1 MSLCYT
7 TGAAVYEPQGQGMA
21 EESDLERTEPAS
33 QRRLD
38 EAREQG
44 QVARSPELSTFAVL
58 LAAGGG
64 LMLTGPGLLDGLV
77 RVMRTGLTLDREA
90 SFDTGQMTERLY
102 HAAVGALLGLSP
114 VLLVVAVVAI
124 VAPMLLSGWL
134 FTFQPVRPDFGRLNP
149 ASGLSRILSWLGL
162 VEFGKAICKTLIIG
176 GVAAWVVWTQRAEM
190 MGLISEPVEPGLRHL
205 AHLLGFGFLAISG
218 ALVLVVLVDVPFQI
232 WDHARQLRM
241 TKDEVRQEVRESEG
255 NPEVK
260 ARIRSLQRE
269 ATRSRMM
276 SEVPNADV
284 IVTDTDR
291 YAVALKYREGVTRS
305 PQVSAK
311 GALLV
316 ADRIVD
322 LARDTHVPILRAAP
336 LARALFVHVNIGQE
350 IPAALFD
357 AVAEALAWA
366 YQSRR
371 FESAGG
377 ERPREP
383 TRPHVPKEFDPGAQA
398 ARDDL

>member
-1 MSLCYT
+1 
-7 TGAAVYEPQGQGMA
+7 
-21 EESDLERTEPAS
+21 
-33 QRRLD
+33 
-38 EAREQG
+38 
-44 QVARSPELSTFAVL
+44 
-58 LAAGGG
+58 
-64 LMLTGPGLLDGLV
+64 
-77 RVMRTGLTLDREA
+77 
-90 SFDTGQMTERLY
+90 MTERLY

-114 VLLVVAVVAI
+114 VLLMVALVAI

-149 ASGLSRILSWLGL
+149 ASGLSRILSWLGI
-162 VEFGKAICKTLIIG
+162 VELGKALFKTLIIG
-176 GVAAWVVWTQRAEM
+176 GAAAWVVWTQRAEI

-232 WDHARQLRM
+232 WDHGRQLRM

-276 SEVPNADV
+276 GEVPKADV
-284 IVTDTDR
+284 IVSDADR
-291 YAVALKYREGVTRS
+291 YAVALKYEEGVTRS
-305 PQVSAK
+305 PRVSAK

-322 LARDTHVPILRAAP
+322 LARDTHVPVLQAGR
-336 LARALFVHVNIGQE
+336 LARALFAHANIGQE
-350 IPAALFD
+350 IPAALYD
-357 AVAEALAWA
+357 AVAEVLAWA
-366 YQSRR
+366 YQARR

-377 ERPREP
+377 EPPHEP
-383 TRPHVPKEFDPGAQA
+383 MRLHVPKELDPSVQTEREG
-398 ARDDL
+398 L

>member
-1 MSLCYT
+1 
-7 TGAAVYEPQGQGMA
+7 
-21 EESDLERTEPAS
+21 
-33 QRRLD
+33 
-38 EAREQG
+38 
-44 QVARSPELSTFAVL
+44 
-58 LAAGGG
+58 
-64 LMLTGPGLLDGLV
+64 
-77 RVMRTGLTLDREA
+77 
-90 SFDTGQMTERLY
+90 
-102 HAAVGALLGLSP
+102 
-114 VLLVVAVVAI
+114 VLLVVVVAAI
-124 VAPMLLSGWL
+124 IAPMLLSGWL

-149 ASGLSRILSWLGL
+149 ASGVSRILSWLGL
-162 VEFGKAICKTLIIG
+162 VEFGKAIFKTLVIG
-176 GVAAWVVWTQRAEM
+176 GVAAWVVWAHRAEM
-190 MGLISEPVEPGLRHL
+190 MGLLSEPVEPGLRHL

-232 WDHARQLRM
+232 WDHGRQLRM

-276 SEVPNADV
+276 GEVPKADV

-291 YAVALKYREGVTRS
+291 YAVALKYEEGVTRS
-305 PQVSAK
+305 PWVSAK

-322 LARDTHVPILRAAP
+322 LARDTHVPVLQAAR
-336 LARALFVHVNIGQE
+336 LARALFAHANIGQE
-350 IPAALFD
+350 IPAPLYD

-366 YQSRR
+366 HQSRR

-377 ERPREP
+377 ERPHEP
-383 TRPHVPKEFDPGAQA
+383 VRLHVPKEFDPGVQTE
-398 ARDDL
+398 REGL

>member
-1 MSLCYT
+1 
-7 TGAAVYEPQGQGMA
+7 
-21 EESDLERTEPAS
+21 
-33 QRRLD
+33 
-38 EAREQG
+38 
-44 QVARSPELSTFAVL
+44 
-58 LAAGGG
+58 
-64 LMLTGPGLLDGLV
+64 
-77 RVMRTGLTLDREA
+77 
-90 SFDTGQMTERLY
+90 
-102 HAAVGALLGLSP
+102 
-114 VLLVVAVVAI
+114 
-124 VAPMLLSGWL
+124 
-134 FTFQPVRPDFGRLNP
+134 
-149 ASGLSRILSWLGL
+149 
-162 VEFGKAICKTLIIG
+162 
-176 GVAAWVVWTQRAEM
+176 M

-205 AHLLGFGFLAISG
+205 AYLLGFGFLAISG

-232 WDHARQLRM
+232 WDHGRQLRM

-276 SEVPNADV
+276 GEVPKADV

-291 YAVALKYREGVTRS
+291 FAVALKRQEGVTRF
-305 PQVSAK
+305 PRVSAK

-322 LARDTHVPILRAAP
+322 LARDTHVPILQAAP
-336 LARALFVHVNIGQE
+336 LARALFAHANIGQE
-350 IPAALFD
+350 IPAALYD

-371 FESAGG
+371 FESTGG

-383 TRPHVPKEFDPGAQA
+383 VQLPIPKEFDSAGPTE
-398 ARDDL
+398 RDDS

>member
-1 MSLCYT
+1 
-7 TGAAVYEPQGQGMA
+7 MA

-64 LMLTGPGLLDGLV
+64 LMLTGPGLIESLA
-77 RVMRTGLTLDREA
+77 RVMRSGLTLERQA

-114 VLLVVAVVAI
+114 VLLVVVAAAI
-124 VAPMLLSGWL
+124 IAPMLLSGWL

-149 ASGLSRILSWLGL
+149 AGGLSRILSWLGL
-162 VEFGKAICKTLIIG
+162 VEFGKAIFKTLVIG
-176 GVAAWVVWTQRAEM
+176 GVAAWVVWAHRAEM

-232 WDHARQLRM
+232 WDHGRQLRM

-276 SEVPNADV
+276 SEVPKADM
-284 IVTDTDR
+284 IVADAGR

-305 PQVSAK
+305 PRVSAK
-311 GALLV
+311 GALRV

-322 LARDTHVPILRAAP
+322 LARDTHVPILQAAA
-336 LARALFVHVNIGQE
+336 LARALFAHANIGQE
-350 IPAALFD
+350 IPTALYD

-383 TRPHVPKEFDPGAQA
+383 VQLRVPREFDPGVRT
-398 ARDDL
+398 AREDL

>member
-1 MSLCYT
+1 
-7 TGAAVYEPQGQGMA
+7 
-21 EESDLERTEPAS
+21 
-33 QRRLD
+33 
-38 EAREQG
+38 
-44 QVARSPELSTFAVL
+44 
-58 LAAGGG
+58 
-64 LMLTGPGLLDGLV
+64 
-77 RVMRTGLTLDREA
+77 
-90 SFDTGQMTERLY
+90 
-102 HAAVGALLGLSP
+102 LSP

-162 VEFGKAICKTLIIG
+162 VEFGKAIFKTLVIA
-176 GVAAWVVWTQRAEM
+176 GVAAWVVWAHRAEM

-205 AHLLGFGFLAISG
+205 GHLLGFGFLAISG
-218 ALVLVVLVDVPFQI
+218 ALVLVVLVDVPFQV

-305 PQVSAK
+305 PRVSAK

-322 LARDTHVPILRAAP
+322 LARDTHVPILQAAP
-336 LARALFVHVNIGQE
+336 LARALFVHVNVGQE
-350 IPAALFD
+350 IPTALHD

-366 YQSRR
+366 HQSRR

-398 ARDDL
+398 GRDDL